1 MGLLDI
7 FSHNYPYTDF
17 HELNLD
23 WVIKRVIELDE
34 NLKNFINLN
43 TIKYAN
49 PILWDITRQYEANTV
64 VIDGSTGNAYIS
76 VKSVPSGVHINRTEY
91 WTQIYNYQHAIEVL
105 REQIAYD
112 EGDTTTAT
120 RSFAVDTLVFVQGLL
135 YRVISPMIA
144 GDSFV
149 VGSNIEK
156 VDIELLLNQERLA
169 RQQSDTQL
177 QTAINDEVNARQN
190 ADNHVSE
197 QIDELSSHV
206 GDISAL
212 ETDIKDNIVNA
223 INELNNDIDNFES
236 DLMHYVYVENYLVD
250 NVTPTQALKQAIAD
264 CPSKGTVII
273 PRTQSLAITETIVID
288 KPITIK
294 GLSGG
299 VCQLEGG
306 NNNTPNSEYIKYDI
320 RFTGGTI
327 GFNILSPSVHIED
340 LVIEFNVNNDFTVFN
355 LSSQTGDNL
364 NMPRDIKLKNI
375 YCRNL
380 DMSYAHITRGVY
392 STQTVILSTF
402 INVVFGWV
410 TYGFDF
416 ENANINTSLR
426 FYNCNVT
433 CKECGYFINHGQ
445 YCHFIGC
452 SCESPSPFGFSFVSC
467 TALTLL
473 ACFCEQITNTNFNF
487 SACTGVNII
496 GCFSTS
502 GILIGCSL
510 TSGSI
515 IGCYSTRPATIDN
528 LVLNLY
534 GSYMRLIGMS
544 DCFIS
549 TDNGKTKQRI
559 GYSDRVVKYVSTGTT
574 EFTASGC
581 TIASGVWDITDT
593 TIHLALE
600 LNATATSGTIT
611 MPAYMLPLCKKTVP
625 LIPGGWAT
633 LNYMSNQIV
642 LNFGSTGSFRLCL
655 EFDSMA
661 TQ

>member
-1 MGLLDI
+1 MPNYFSELLLKP
-7 FSHNYPYTDF
+7 SNT
-17 HELNLD
+17 
-23 WVIKRVIELDE
+23 VVKVKDE
-34 NLKNFINLN
+34 GAQNSITNLN
-43 TIKYAN
+43 TDLQAE
-49 PILWDITRQYEANTV
+49 ITNRSNADTQLQGN
-64 VIDGSTGNAYIS
+64 IDS
-76 VKSVPSGVHINRTEY
+76 E
-91 WTQIYNYQHAIEVL
+91 E
-105 REQIAYD
+105 
-112 EGDTTTAT
+112 
-120 RSFAVDTLVFVQGLL
+120 
-135 YRVISPMIA
+135 
-144 GDSFV
+144 
-149 VGSNIEK
+149 
-156 VDIELLLNQERLA
+156 LA
-169 RQQSDTQL
+169 RQQADTQL
-177 QTAINDEVNARQN
+177 QSNIDNEVLAREG
-190 ADNHVSE
+190 ADDTLHGIIGS
-197 QIDELSSHV
+197 LSNL
-206 GDISAL
+206 D
-212 ETDIKDNIVNA
+212 TDVKDSIVNA
-223 INELNNDIDNFES
+223 INELNNDIENFES

-250 NVTPTQALKQAIAD
+250 GVTATQALKQAIAD

-288 KPITIK
+288 KPITIR

-299 VCQLEGG
+299 VCQLEGE
-306 NNNTPNSEYIKYDI
+306 NDNTPNSEYIKYDI

-340 LVIEFNVNNDFTVFN
+340 LVIEFNVGNDFTVFN

-364 NMPRDIKLKNI
+364 NMPRDIKLRNI

-380 DMSYAHITRGVY
+380 DMRYTHTTRGVY
-392 STQTVILSTF
+392 STQTVLLSTF

-452 SCESPSPFGFSFVSC
+452 SCESPAPFGFSFVSC

-487 SACTGVNII
+487 SSCAGVNII

-502 GILIGCSL
+502 GVLIGCSI

-534 GSYMRLIGMS
+534 GSYMKLMGMS

-549 TDNGKTKQRI
+549 VDGGKTKQRI
-559 GYSDRVVKYVSTGTT
+559 GYSDRVVKYVANTTT

-581 TIASGVWDITDT
+581 TITSGIWDITDT
-593 TIHLALE
+593 TIHLTLE
-600 LNATATSGTIT
+600 LTASATSGTIT

-625 LIPGGWAT
+625 LLPSGWAT
-633 LNYMSNQIV
+633 LNYMSNKIT
-642 LNFGSTGSFRLCL
+642 LNFGTTGSFRLCL

>member
-23 WVIKRVIELDE
+23 WVIKKVVELDE

-64 VIDGSTGNAYIS
+64 VIDGATGNAYIS
-76 VKSVPSGVHINRTEY
+76 IKAVPSGVQINRTEY
-91 WTQIYNYQHAIEVL
+91 WTQIYNYQNVIETL
-105 REQIAYD
+105 REQIATD
-112 EGDTTTAT
+112 EGNTTTAT
-120 RSFAVDTLVFVQGLL
+120 KSYSVDDLVFVSGLL
-135 YRVISPMIA
+135 YKVISPMIA
-144 GDSFV
+144 GDIFV

-156 VDIELLLNQERLA
+156 VDIELLLKQERSA
-169 RQQSDTQL
+169 RQQTDTQL

-190 ADNHVSE
+190 ADNHISE
-197 QIDELSSHV
+197 QINELSSHV

-223 INELNNDIDNFES
+223 INELNNNIETFDPDY
-236 DLMHYVYVENYLVD
+236 MHYVYVEKYLVD
-250 NVTPTQALKQAIAD
+250 GVTATQALKQAIAD

-340 LVIEFNVNNDFTVFN
+340 LVIEFNVDNDFTVFN

-364 NMPRDIKLKNI
+364 NMPRDIKLRNI

-380 DMSYAHITRGVY
+380 DMSYTHTTRGVY

-433 CKECGYFINHGQ
+433 CKECGYFISHGQ

-452 SCESPSPFGFSFVSC
+452 GCESPSPFGFSFVSC
-467 TALTLL
+467 TGLTLL

-487 SACTGVNII
+487 SSCAGVNII
-496 GCFSTS
+496 GCFSAS

-534 GSYMRLIGMS
+534 GSYMKLIGMS

-549 TDNGKTKQRI
+549 VDNGTTKQRI
-559 GYSDRVVKYVSTGTT
+559 GYSDRVVKYVSTTFS
-574 EFTASGC
+574 EFTTSGC
-581 TIASGVWDITDT
+581 TITSGVWNITDT
-593 TIHLALE
+593 TIHLTFE
-600 LNATATSGTIT
+600 LTATATSGTIT

-625 LIPGGWAT
+625 LIPSGWAT